1 MKDGLP
7 QMLLRRKIMNKKI
20 KDIPELQK
28 ICTPLEVDADIVDKI
43 NELGSSPQHSSEEVA
58 TAFKKIYE
66 RLRDYKEGK

>member
-58 TAFKKIYE
+58 TAFKKMYE
-66 RLRDYKEGK
+66 RLKNYEE

>member
-28 ICTPLEVDADIVDKI
+28 ICTPLEANPEVVDKI

-58 TAFKKIYE
+58 AAFKRLYE
-66 RLRDYKEGK
+66 RLKNYEE

>member
-20 KDIPELQK
+20 KDIPELQE
-28 ICTPLEVDADIVDKI
+28 IYTPLEADPEVVDKI
-43 NELGSSPQHSSEEVA
+43 NKLGSSPQHSSEEVA

-66 RLRDYKEGK
+66 RLKNYGE

>member
-1 MKDGLP
+1 
-7 QMLLRRKIMNKKI
+7 MNKKI

-66 RLRDYKEGK
+66 RLKNYGE

>member
-28 ICTPLEVDADIVDKI
+28 IYTPLEANPEVVDKI

-58 TAFKKIYE
+58 TAFKRIYE
-66 RLRDYKEGK
+66 RLKNYEE

>member
-28 ICTPLEVDADIVDKI
+28 ICTPLEVDAYIVDKI

-66 RLRDYKEGK
+66 RLKNYEE

>member
-28 ICTPLEVDADIVDKI
+28 ICTPLEADPEVIDKI
-43 NELGSSPQHSSEEVA
+43 NELGSSPQHSFEEVA

-66 RLRDYKEGK
+66 RLKNYEE

>member
-66 RLRDYKEGK
+66 RLKNYEE

>member
-28 ICTPLEVDADIVDKI
+28 ICTPLEANPEVVDKI

-58 TAFKKIYE
+58 TAFKRIYE
-66 RLRDYKEGK
+66 RLKNYEE

>member
-28 ICTPLEVDADIVDKI
+28 ICTPLEANPEVVDKI
-43 NELGSSPQHSSEEVA
+43 NELGSSPQHSSEEIA
-58 TAFKKIYE
+58 TAFKRIYE
-66 RLRDYKEGK
+66 RLKNYEE

>member
-28 ICTPLEVDADIVDKI
+28 ICTPLEVDADMVDKI

-66 RLRDYKEGK
+66 RLKNYEE

>member
-20 KDIPELQK
+20 KDISELQE
-28 ICTPLEVDADIVDKI
+28 ICTPLEADPEVVDKI
-43 NELGSSPQHSSEEVA
+43 NKLSSSPQHSSEEVA

-66 RLRDYKEGK
+66 RLKNYEE

>member
-7 QMLLRRKIMNKKI
+7 QMLLRRKNMNKKI

-58 TAFKKIYE
+58 TAFKKMYE
-66 RLRDYKEGK
+66 RLKNYEE

>member
-1 MKDGLP
+1 
-7 QMLLRRKIMNKKI
+7 MLLRRKIMNKKI
-20 KDIPELQK
+20 KNIPELQK

-66 RLRDYKEGK
+66 RLKNYEE

>member
-7 QMLLRRKIMNKKI
+7 QMHSRRKIMNKKI
-20 KDIPELQK
+20 KDITELQE
-28 ICTPLEVDADIVDKI
+28 ICTPLEVDPEVVDKI

-66 RLRDYKEGK
+66 RLKNYGE

>member
-1 MKDGLP
+1 MRDGLP
-7 QMLLRRKIMNKKI
+7 QMHSRRKIMNKKI

-66 RLRDYKEGK
+66 RLKNYEE

>member
-66 RLRDYKEGK
+66 RLKSYEE

>member
-7 QMLLRRKIMNKKI
+7 QMLLRRKTMDKKI
-20 KDIPELQK
+20 RDIPELQK

-58 TAFKKIYE
+58 AAFKKIYE
-66 RLRDYKEGK
+66 RLKSYEE